1 MNADY
6 AVKDLVVAT
15 YIAYKKVKMS
25 KPYDA
30 KTKSW
35 IFDNSSNICEQLE
48 LDVRNGVAS
57 ALVLEYEALRR
68 NLLGMVGRGC

>member
-1 MNADY
+1 MCDDY

-25 KPYDA
+25 KPYDP

-35 IFDNSSNICEQLE
+35 IFENKDNVCAQLE
-48 LDVRNGVAS
+48 LDVRNGIAS
-57 ALVLEYEALRR
+57 VYVLDYEALRR
-68 NLLGMVGRGC
+68 NLLGMVGRG